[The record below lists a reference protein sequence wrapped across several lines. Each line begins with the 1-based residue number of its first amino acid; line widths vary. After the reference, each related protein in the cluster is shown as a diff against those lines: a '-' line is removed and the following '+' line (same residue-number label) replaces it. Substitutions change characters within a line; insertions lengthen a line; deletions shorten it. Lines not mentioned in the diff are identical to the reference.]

1 MSLFTSSTFSAF
13 SLASS
18 NFLTASS
25 YVSPITFGTIVVSVP
40 LLTLTDTL
48 FFCFILEWQMFYKTP
63 IIIHLIMNICI
74 RTKKCMRNILFLNYF
89 NSASY
94 LLNYLISFSYRKLIF
109 IIFII
114 ILTFLLMLGMRVLG
128 KIIFKTI
135 CNKLE

>member
-48 FFCFILEWQMFYKTP
+48 FFVLFYILRCNLVFAHIFFQLHSLCYNL
-63 IIIHLIMNICI
+63 HLFFTYSSFN
-74 RTKKCMRNILFLNYF
+74 LA
-89 NSASY
+89 NSAFAS
-94 LLNYLISFSYRKLIF
+94 SSVFPTR
-109 IIFII
+109 
-114 ILTFLLMLGMRVLG
+114 LG
-128 KIIFKTI
+128 I
-135 CNKLE
+135 